1 MTLDDY
7 VYKFS
12 LLVVN
17 KDGGHQSPH
26 KICMLLAVLD
36 AARAGELPNNRIEF
50 SPKILERYQYFFDPV
65 ASALDQPNPHL
76 PFFHLRGKLA
86 DHSPSFWHLVPIQG
100 REDAL
105 AALKTA
111 TSPKKIT
118 DNIAYATL
126 DPELFALLSDPNNID
141 VLMQALDRQWFGHR
155 NALLELRLKRSV
167 AISRYERRLREGPRL
182 AIIKEPPPPR
192 YIRDP
197 AFRRVVTEA
206 YDYRCAA
213 TGARV
218 VLPSGAALVEAAHI
232 IPFSE
237 TQDDDPGNGLA
248 LSRDMHWAMD
258 RHLIAPGPDL
268 KWHVSKLIDSIGPE
282 LDALNGLRG
291 RPLLLPADERF
302 RPKAAALEWRMAQ
315 LGHLE

>member
-1 MTLDDY
+1 MTIDDY
-7 VYKFS
+7 IHRFS

-17 KDGGHQSPH
+17 QQGGRISPH

-36 AARAGELPNNRIEF
+36 AARAGELTENRIEF
-50 SPKILERYQYFFDPV
+50 SPKILERYQYFFEAV
-65 ASALDQPNPHL
+65 ATDLDQPNPHL

-86 DHSPSFWHLVPIQG
+86 DDSPSFWHLVAVPG
-100 REDAL
+100 RENEL
-105 AALKTA
+105 AAMTTA

-126 DPELFALLSDPNNID
+126 DPALFALLDDAANID
-141 VLMQALDRQWFGHR
+141 ALMTALDRHWFHHENPR
-155 NALLELRLKRSV
+155 LALRLRRSV

-182 AIIKEPPPPR
+182 AMVQEPVPR

-213 TGARV
+213 SGARV
-218 VLPSGAALVEAAHI
+218 VLPNGAALVEAAHI

-237 TQDDDPGNGLA
+237 TQDDEPSNGLA

-258 RHLIAPGPDL
+258 RLLIAPGPDL
-268 KWHVSKLIDSIGPE
+268 KWHVSKIVDSIGPE

-291 RPLLLPADERF
+291 RPLRLPEDKRF
-302 RPKAAALEWRMAQ
+302 HPKIEALEWRKAQ
-315 LGHLE
+315 LM